1 MREFPTYQEAKRVPL
16 QELIPPLGLAQ
27 YEEAI
32 CSEEE
37 GVTVSGLRK
46 RERFEAVTQERR
58 QKPQDFCSV

>member
-1 MREFPTYQEAKRVPL
+1 MREFPTCQEAKQVPM
-16 QELIPPLGLAQ
+16 QELILPLTLSQ

-37 GVTVSGLRK
+37 GGTVSGLRK
-46 RERFEAVTQERR
+46 KRFEAVTQERR